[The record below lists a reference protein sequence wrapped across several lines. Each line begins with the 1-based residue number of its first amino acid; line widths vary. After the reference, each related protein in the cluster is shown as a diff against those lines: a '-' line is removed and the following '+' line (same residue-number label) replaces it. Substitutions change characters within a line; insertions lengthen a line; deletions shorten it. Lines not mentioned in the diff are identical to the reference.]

1 MARVKQDRKAVTP
14 GQSRGKKIFQG
25 KTQQRIPRK
34 STSAASN
41 EGDTASVD
49 HDSTLSSS
57 GSSGSSGFLT
67 HSSLQ
72 ERRPKQQQ
80 QRPHVGQKAPR
91 SHLMP
96 KTARKSFPEA
106 YDRRPRKSYGA
117 AMPPTPLRKRYR
129 PGTVALR
136 EIRKQQKST
145 DLLIPRLSFAR
156 VVKEIAQKISST
168 GLRFQSGALMALQE
182 AAEAYVVALME
193 DTVLCC
199 VHARRVTIMPKDM
212 QLARRIRG
220 EY

>member
-14 GQSRGKKIFQG
+14 GQSRGKKIYQG
-25 KTQQRIPRK
+25 KTQQRMPRK
-34 STSAASN
+34 STSAVSN

-91 SHLMP
+91 SQLVP

-106 YDRRPRKSYGA
+106 YDRRPRKSSGA
-117 AMPPTPLRKRYR
+117 ATPLRKRYR

-156 VVKEIAQKISST
+156 VVKEIAQKMSST
-168 GLRFQSGALMALQE
+168 GLRFQSAALMALQE
-182 AAEAYVVALME
+182 AAEAYIVALME

-220 EY
+220 EYY